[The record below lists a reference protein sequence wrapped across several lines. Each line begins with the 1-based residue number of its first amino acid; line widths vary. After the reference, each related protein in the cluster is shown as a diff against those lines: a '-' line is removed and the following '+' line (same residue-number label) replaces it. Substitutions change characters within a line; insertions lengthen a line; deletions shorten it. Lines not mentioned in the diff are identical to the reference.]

1 MEPQVK
7 IFETAADLAQFF
19 ASFLASGIK
28 ETVGNRHFSWVLSGG
43 NTPKLLFRTIAEGY
57 RDSIDWT
64 RVKFFWGD
72 ERCVLPG
79 DEQSNYRMSKENLLD
94 LLPVP
99 ASNIF
104 RIHGE
109 QDPAGEAARYEHLFS
124 QELSYNQEFP
134 RADLVMLGMGD
145 DGHTASVF
153 PQNIELFGSDKLF
166 EPSVHPLTGQLRITA
181 TGKVINHAKSIIMLA
196 TGEAKAT
203 MAARVIRR
211 QHGCDLLP
219 AALVKPEI
227 GELTWLLDKPAAAKL

>member
-1 MEPQVK
+1 MDPQVK
-7 IFETAADLAQFF
+7 IFETADDLAEFF
-19 ASFLASGIK
+19 ASFLASGIR
-28 ETVGNRHFSWVLSGG
+28 ETEGNSHFSWVLSGG
-43 NTPKLLFRTIAEGY
+43 NTPKLLFHAIVEGY
-57 RDSIDWT
+57 RDAIDWT
-64 RVKFFWGD
+64 RVKLFWGD
-72 ERCVLPG
+72 ERCVPPG
-79 DEQSNYRMSKENLLD
+79 DEQSNFRMTKEYLLD
-94 LLPVP
+94 YLPVP

-104 RIHGE
+104 RIQGE
-109 QDPAGEAARYEHLFS
+109 EDPADEAARYERLFS
-124 QELSYNQEFP
+124 KELSHHQEFP

-181 TGKVINHAKSIIMLA
+181 TGKVINQAKSVILLA

-219 AALVKPEI
+219 AALVKPES